1 MPTSS
6 RAAFC
11 LLSQSSA
18 PRLVASNA
26 RRIPGTE
33 GPVAT
38 PEKEAEPQT
47 MPPPT
52 RSPFAEIE
60 SGTELEKPLLFCTVL
75 WVTGVV
81 WNRGPTY
88 LYAFRKSFGPHKKT
102 TGPLF
107 GLFQ

>member
-11 LLSQSSA
+11 LLSQSSV

-47 MPPPT
+47 MPLPT

-60 SGTELEKPLLFCTVL
+60 SGAELEKPVLFCIVL
-75 WVTGVV
+75 CVTGVV
-81 WNRGPTY
+81 WNRPPVN
-88 LYAFRKSFGPHKKT
+88 L
-102 TGPLF
+102 
-107 GLFQ
+107 